1 MRLDFRRFSGS
12 AASTIRRLRRDQDGA
27 TAVEFAL
34 ISIPFLM
41 LLFGIMSVCLYFFTT
56 LYIENAVWNASRE
69 LRTGAYENSTGDYS
83 GTTTDEQRRA
93 KLKELICN
101 RTPSP
106 SDCMSNM
113 RVIVQGYAAGFGSIA
128 RPSCKKADNS
138 LIDTTGAE
146 ASSTTIGPD
155 QPVLVTGCYQWK
167 FGGHLPFF
175 KIGNM
180 ADGSYLIQASATFRT
195 EPF

>member
-1 MRLDFRRFSGS
+1 MRVGKSQARDTLRTL
-12 AASTIRRLRRDQDGA
+12 AVRLRRNDDGA

-34 ISIPFLM
+34 IAMPFLM
-41 LLFGIMSVCLYFFTT
+41 LLFGIMSICLYFFTT
-56 LYIENAVWNASRE
+56 LYIENAVWNASRD
-69 LRTGAYENSTGDYS
+69 LRTGAFETSTGDYAAA
-83 GTTTDEQRRA
+83 TTDAQRRA

-101 RTPSP
+101 RTISP
-106 SDCMSNM
+106 SDCMNNM
-113 RVIVQGYAAGFGSIA
+113 QVIVQGYTAGFGSIA

-138 LIDTTGAE
+138 LIDTAGAE
-146 ASSTTIGPD
+146 GNSSAIGPD
-155 QPVLVTGCYQWK
+155 QPVLVTGCYEWK

-180 ADGSYLIQASATFRT
+180 AGGSHLIQASATFRT

>member
-1 MRLDFRRFSGS
+1 MRLDYRRSFGS
-12 AASTIRRLRRDQDGA
+12 AASRVDRLRRDEDGA

-34 ISIPFLM
+34 ISMPFLM

-56 LYIENAVWNASRE
+56 LYIENAVWNASRD
-69 LRTGAYENSTGDYS
+69 LRTGAFENATGDYA
-83 GTTTDEQRRA
+83 TLTTDAQKRA

-113 RVIVQGYAAGFGSIA
+113 QVIVQGYSAGFGSIA

-138 LIDTTGAE
+138 LIDTATAE
-146 ASSTTIGPD
+146 GSSSTIGPD

-167 FGGHLPFF
+167 FGGSLPFF

>member
-1 MRLDFRRFSGS
+1 MRLLCRNLFGR
-12 AASTIRRLRRDQDGA
+12 AAKPVERLQRDEDGA

-34 ISIPFLM
+34 ISMPFLM

-56 LYIENAVWNASRE
+56 LYIENAVWNASRD
-69 LRTGAYENSTGDYS
+69 LRTGAFENSSGDYA
-83 GTTTDEQRRA
+83 GTTTDAQRRA

-106 SDCMSNM
+106 TDCMSNM
-113 RVIVQGYAAGFGSIA
+113 QVIVQGYSAGFGSIA
-128 RPSCKKADNS
+128 RPSCKKVDNS

-146 ASSTTIGPD
+146 TSSSTVGPD
-155 QPVLVTGCYQWK
+155 QPVLVTGCYEWK
-167 FGGHLPFF
+167 FGGNLPFF

-180 ADGSYLIQASATFRT
+180 ANGSYLIQASATFRT